1 MPPPRRPQD
10 EDDAPE
16 AGEGGAAGAEGGGGG
31 GGVAGGGMAWE
42 RIFHEGGEGHGEG
55 HEAPTTHELAQGYA
69 HLTKE
74 KHGGDMVAA
83 AKDPAFKA
91 VTKELKARGVT
102 TTGHLAAALDD
113 TKYKGGKEVPSNAS
127 KLVGGKEAN
136 VPALL
141 AHMREQHM
149 ADAHPTEGFAHA
161 TTKELAESSGR
172 PHAETLKTLQ
182 QAAKQGLVE
191 RRGHET
197 NMHRAGNEK
206 AGFGHQVWELR
217 NDTKLPEP
225 AKTGVT
231 ALAKHTEA
239 QDTKALAALGKAR
252 AAPKP
257 SGDTKAAD
265 AVQTRLAAKQGP
277 SAVSTLHAAQTAAK
291 QRFPQGTKVRAPNG
305 QTHVVADHVGA
316 HVVMTDGSAYH
327 HTDLSKAPAKAPV
340 THTGGTQDGPRGGRF
355 HISRSGSKVYES

>member
-16 AGEGGAAGAEGGGGG
+16 AGEGGAAGAGGGGGG

-55 HEAPTTHELAQGYA
+55 HEAPTTHELAQGYE

-113 TKYKGGKEVPSNAS
+113 TKYKGGKE
-127 KLVGGKEAN
+127 G
-136 VPALL
+136 
-141 AHMREQHM
+141 
-149 ADAHPTEGFAHA
+149 AHPTS
-161 TTKELAESSGR
+161 TPPK
-172 PHAETLKTLQ
+172 
-182 QAAKQGLVE
+182 
-191 RRGHET
+191 
-197 NMHRAGNEK
+197 
-206 AGFGHQVWELR
+206 
-217 NDTKLPEP
+217 
-225 AKTGVT
+225 GVT

-257 SGDTKAAD
+257 SGDTKTAD